1 VQATSVRQK
10 RYALGWAITLF
21 FLFLCPVM
29 AQQQDDVVVR
39 ARYLAT
45 HQKRGEALELLS
57 SQLRGHPSDVDARLL
72 YGLILSWEG
81 RYDEAR
87 AALHAVLESHPDYTD
102 AIVAAINVEMW
113 DGHPERAAELALDGH
128 RRQPTNLDF
137 LFARA
142 KAFRDLGRIEE
153 AKQVLSQ
160 VLDIESGNRRAIE
173 MRSELNDSPGKWEF
187 SYDHNNIWFSDHRAA
202 WREDRVSFRDI
213 TTHGSLFVRLYH
225 ANRFGYGS
233 NLVEFE
239 AYPHLRPGTYL
250 YLAGAFSPDAQLYAR
265 YRTAADIFQSIK
277 GGFEVSAGFR
287 HFRFSTDFDMYTGSL
302 AKYVHKWLLTL
313 RTYIIPDPAGASR
326 SFQLTARRFFAD
338 PRNYITLRFGI
349 GASPFEVRSV
359 NEIGILKSES
369 AAFEYNRRFLGHWSV
384 NFVAGA
390 SAEDRIERNGLRQ
403 YFLDGAI
410 YYRF

>member
-1 VQATSVRQK
+1 
-10 RYALGWAITLF
+10 
-21 FLFLCPVM
+21 M
-29 AQQQDDVVVR
+29 AQQQDDLLIR
-39 ARYLAT
+39 ARYLAS
-45 HQKRGEALELLS
+45 HQKSGEALELLS
-57 SQLRGHPSDVDARLL
+57 NQLREHPRDVDARLL

-87 AALHAVLESHPDYTD
+87 AALHTVLESHPDYTD

-113 DGHPERAAELALDGH
+113 DGHPERAEELARDAS

-142 KAFRDLGRIEE
+142 KALRDLGRIEE
-153 AKQVLSQ
+153 AKQVLNS
-160 VLDIESGNRRAIE
+160 VLEIERGNQRAVE

-213 TTHGSLFVRLYH
+213 TSRGSLFVRLYH
-225 ANRFGYGS
+225 AKRFGYGS
-233 NLVEFE
+233 NLVEVE

-287 HFRFSTDFDMYTGSL
+287 HFRFSTDFNMYTGSIG
-302 AKYVHKWLLTL
+302 KYVHKWLLTL
-313 RTYIIPDPAGASR
+313 RTYIIPDQAGASR
-326 SFQLTARRFFAD
+326 SFQLSSRRFFAD
-338 PRNYITLRFGI
+338 PRNYITLRFGV
-349 GASPFEVRSV
+349 GASPFEIRSV

-384 NFVAGA
+384 NFSAGA
-390 SAEDRIERNGLRQ
+390 SMEDRIERSGLRQ
-403 YFLDGAI
+403 YILDVAI